1 MAAYGSQ
8 MRAVTREDYIGRIY
22 SMPPRY
28 GSIAK
33 GYIVQDYQ
41 LNAYTSEEESNPLA
55 LNLYV
60 LSYDRQKKL
69 TLTGEA
75 TKQNI
80 KQYLSQYRLMTDAI
94 NIKDGYIINIGIN
107 FEIIAI
113 PSYNSNEV
121 LLKGINMLKEKFATD
136 RIQFNEPILISE
148 IYSAL
153 SAVTGVQSVT
163 SVGIVNKVGGGYSK
177 YAYDIAGATINKVLY
192 PSMDPSV
199 FEIKYPDTDIVG
211 RLATY

>member
-1 MAAYGSQ
+1 MYTKAYGEAPSNVTLTITYIIGDGLQANVAANQLTKIQAISYDENAVAMQDLSATALRAAKNSVAVSNEDAAQGGRSFETTEEIRQNAMAAYGSQ

-107 FEIIAI
+107 FEIIA
-113 PSYNSNEV
+113 
-121 LLKGINMLKEKFATD
+121 
-136 RIQFNEPILISE
+136 
-148 IYSAL
+148 
-153 SAVTGVQSVT
+153 
-163 SVGIVNKVGGGYSK
+163 
-177 YAYDIAGATINKVLY
+177 
-192 PSMDPSV
+192 
-199 FEIKYPDTDIVG
+199 
-211 RLATY
+211 

>member
-1 MAAYGSQ
+1 
-8 MRAVTREDYIGRIY
+8 
-22 SMPPRY
+22 MPAKY

-41 LNAYTSEEESNPLA
+41 LNSYTNEEESNPLA

-60 LSYDRQKKL
+60 LSYDRNNHL
-69 TLTGEA
+69 SETGLA
-75 TKQNI
+75 TKHNI

-94 NIKDGYIINIGIN
+94 NIKDGYVINIGIN
-107 FEIIAI
+107 FEIITI

-121 LLKGINMLKEKFATD
+121 LLKGINQLKMKFATD
-136 RIQFNEPILISE
+136 RIQFNQPILISE
-148 IYSAL
+148 ISSAL
-153 SAVTGVQSVT
+153 SQIDGVQSVT
-163 SVGIVNKVGGGYSK
+163 NVGVVNKVGGSYSK
-177 YAYDIAGATINKVLY
+177 HAYDIAGATINKVIY

-199 FEIKYPDTDIVG
+199 FEIKNPGTDIVG